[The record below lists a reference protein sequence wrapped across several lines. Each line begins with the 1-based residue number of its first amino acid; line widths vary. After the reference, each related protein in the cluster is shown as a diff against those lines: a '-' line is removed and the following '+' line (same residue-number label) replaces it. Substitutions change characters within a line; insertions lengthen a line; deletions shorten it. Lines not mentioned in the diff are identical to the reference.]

1 MNTPALLLW
10 IPRHLSLNLHF
21 LFALELGMHGRL
33 NHLFP
38 FRIHPCGTP
47 PLSPLSFALCLI
59 PPILLLISSSP
70 SSPTSPPSSVR
81 PRRVRTR
88 NTDGTSSASSALDAD
103 VEGGAA
109 CRSQPSCLPM
119 AFFPLFPLQAHHVL
133 HLATHH
139 VVFIN
144 RHHRRH
150 TAGIPTVFR
159 RRIRRLP
166 LPLPCLK
173 RDEAR
178 YGRNGHS

>member
-88 NTDGTSSASSALDAD
+88 NTDGTGSASSALDAD
-103 VEGGAA
+103 VEGGGSVQVSAFMPPNGIFSPVSSPGSSRA
-109 CRSQPSCLPM
+109 SSRNASRRVHQSPSPSSYS
-119 AFFPLFPLQAHHVL
+119 
-133 HLATHH
+133 
-139 VVFIN
+139 
-144 RHHRRH
+144 RHPNGISSPH
-150 TAGIPTVFR
+150 TSSP
-159 RRIRRLP
+159 P
-166 LPLPCLK
+166 SPSMS
-173 RDEAR
+173 EA
-178 YGRNGHS
+178 